1 MRSGTV
7 SDLHIHPGCLQ
18 GVVEPPPSKSD
29 AHRALIA
36 AWLAGDQD
44 WSGVS
49 GLPAVL
55 SDDLAATCRCLT
67 ALADGQ
73 QVLDC
78 GESGTTLR
86 LLVPLAAALDPDG
99 YEPSGRGKPVYRAS
113 RVTFTGGG
121 RLPERPLETYRMLL
135 GRAGADLVFPDQGS
149 LPLEL
154 AGCIRPGLYQVP
166 GHISSQYLSGLLFAL
181 PLLPGDSRIEL
192 TSPLESAPYV
202 AMTLRTLSCFGIAV
216 HETGSGY
223 DVPGR
228 QKYRPAAYAIEK
240 DYSQAAFWLTANYL
254 GSRLQVAGLP
264 ADSAQGD
271 RAIEALLADF
281 SRGRT
286 AYEIDAAQIPDLV
299 PILAVA
305 AAGTPAVT
313 RISHAAR
320 LRFKESDRL
329 ESTAALLQAIG
340 IRASVEVD
348 GLLIQGTGTSGH
360 QTGAGLFAGG
370 EVDSLGDHRI
380 AMAAAIAAL
389 RSVQGI
395 VLHHAEAVRKSY
407 PDFFHDFIRLG
418 GHVDELDLGT

>member
-1 MRSGTV
+1 MY
-7 SDLHIHPGCLQ
+7 IHPGCLH

-44 WSGVS
+44 WSGIT
-49 GLPAVL
+49 GLPEVL

-67 ALADGQ
+67 ALADGRR
-73 QVLDC
+73 VLDC

-86 LLVPLAAALDPDG
+86 LLVPLTAALDPAG
-99 YEPSGRGKPVYRAS
+99 YEPDSPGKPVYRAD
-113 RVTFTGGG
+113 RVTFTGAG
-121 RLPERPLETYRMLL
+121 RLPQRPLETYRTVL
-135 GRAGADLVFPDQGS
+135 GCAGADLVFPDQGS

-154 AGCIRPGLYQVP
+154 GGCIRPGLYQVP
-166 GHISSQYLSGLLFAL
+166 GHISSQYLSGLMFAL
-181 PLLPGDSRIEL
+181 PLLPGDSQIEL

-202 AMTLRTLSCFGIAV
+202 AMTLRTLSFFGIAI
-216 HETGSGY
+216 HETDSGY

-228 QKYRPAAYAIEK
+228 QKYRQAAYTIEK

-254 GSRLQVAGLP
+254 GSKLQVAGLP
-264 ADSAQGD
+264 VDSVQGD
-271 RAIEALLADF
+271 RAIEALLSDF
-281 SRGRT
+281 GSGQT
-286 AYEIDAAQIPDLV
+286 TYEIDAAQIPDLV

-305 AAGTPAVT
+305 AAATPAVT

-329 ESTAALLQAIG
+329 EATAAMLQAIG
-340 IRASVEVD
+340 INASAEEE
-348 GLLIQGTGTSGH
+348 GLLIQGTGNNGEKPD
-360 QTGAGLFAGG
+360 AGLFRGG
-370 EVDSLGDHRI
+370 TVDSLGDHRI

-389 RSVQGI
+389 PTERGI
-395 VLHHAEAVRKSY
+395 VLRHAEAVRKSY
-407 PDFFHDFIRLG
+407 PEFFNDFKRLG

>member
-1 MRSGTV
+1 MKFGIV

-44 WSGVS
+44 WSGIA

-67 ALADGQ
+67 ALADGK

-99 YEPSGRGKPVYRAS
+99 FAPSGTDKPVYRAS
-113 RVTFTGGG
+113 RIIFTGGG
-121 RLPERPLETYRMLL
+121 RLPERPLETYRTVL
-135 GRAGADLVFPDQGS
+135 GLAGADLVFPERGS

-202 AMTLRTLSCFGIAV
+202 AMTLRTLSCFGIV
-216 HETGSGY
+216 IHETGSGY
-223 DVPGR
+223 DVPGQ

-254 GSRLQVAGLP
+254 GSKLQVAGLP

-281 SRGRT
+281 SRGKT

-305 AAGTPAVT
+305 AAGTCAVT

-329 ESTAALLQAIG
+329 ESTASMLRAID
-340 IRASVEVD
+340 IQASVEDD
-348 GLLIQGTGTSGH
+348 GLLIRGTGH
-360 QTGAGLFAGG
+360 NDDQPDKGLFRGG

-389 RSVQGI
+389 RSEQGI

-407 PDFFHDFIRLG
+407 PDFFSDFIRLG
-418 GHVDELDLGT
+418 GHVDELDLGK